1 MKIDIHING
10 RISIGMV
17 AETDIE
23 AVVLKAMLEAAE
35 KGQAVAIMS
44 TDDKA
49 DAISVSVE
57 R

>member
-23 AVVLKAMLEAAE
+23 AVVLKAMQEAAE
-35 KGQAVAIMS
+35 KGQAVAIGDS
-44 TDDKA
+44 GDGR
-49 DAISVSVE
+49 INVSVE